1 VKLYSR
7 RPFAPARSR
16 PLRPWLAA
24 AGFLLAFALAFPLR
38 SARADEKDTGEVI
51 ERIVAIVNAEPL
63 LLSELRTRAAPFLA
77 RLMQAPEMQ
86 RMTLMQQL
94 YGELLTQ
101 LIDERL
107 LEQEARKLSISVLSS
122 DIDRAIE
129 NVQRQ
134 NNLKDAEFWDAVS
147 AQGFSKDQYKA
158 DVRRQLLRLKVIN
171 QKVRSRINITE
182 DDVRR
187 KYQETLRAAKRS
199 AQFDVAHVFLPV
211 EADSVAKLSQAR
223 AQAETLRKSLTPE
236 NFDKAIAEHGGGQLG
251 WVSQSDLP
259 DALSDAL
266 LALTPGEISAPV
278 RGPSGIH
285 IFLLK
290 ERKLGEE
297 SVGDYEQ
304 KKADLYREMVDQAMA
319 RQEVS
324 YLAELRKQ
332 SLITRKL

>member
-1 VKLYSR
+1 LVAGSLLALAALGPR
-7 RPFAPARSR
+7 PAR
-16 PLRPWLAA
+16 AEK
-24 AGFLLAFALAFPLR
+24 G
-38 SARADEKDTGEVI
+38 DEKDTGEVV

-107 LEQEARKLSISVLSS
+107 LEQEARKLSISILSS

-129 NVQRQ
+129 NVQHQ
-134 NNLKDAEFWDAVS
+134 NNMKDTEFWDAVS
-147 AQGFSKDQYKA
+147 AQGFSKDQYKG

-182 DDVRR
+182 EDVRR
-187 KYQETLRAAKRS
+187 KYQEQLRAAKRS
-199 AQFDVAHVFLPV
+199 AQFNVSHVFFPV

-223 AQAETLRKSLTPE
+223 SEAENLRKGLTPE
-236 NFDKAIAEHGGGQLG
+236 NFDKAIEQHGGGTLG
-251 WVSQSDLP
+251 WVSQGDLP

-266 LALTPGEISAPV
+266 LALEPGQISAPV
-278 RGPSGIH
+278 RGPSGLH

-297 SVGDYEQ
+297 NLGDYEQ
-304 KKADLYREMVDQAMA
+304 KKQELYREMVDQAMA
-319 RQEVS
+319 RQES
-324 YLAELRKQ
+324 TYLSELRKQ

>member
-1 VKLYSR
+1 L
-7 RPFAPARSR
+7 FGCA
-16 PLRPWLAA
+16 LALSSL
-24 AGFLLAFALAFPLR
+24 GFLG
-38 SARADEKDTGEVI
+38 SARADKAEEKAEEKDTGEVI

-107 LEQEARKLSISVLSS
+107 LEQEARKLSISILGS

-147 AQGFSKDQYKA
+147 AQGFSKDQYKG

-171 QKVRSRINITE
+171 QKVRSRINVTE

-187 KYQETLRAAKRS
+187 KYQEQLRLAKRS
-199 AQFDVAHVFLPV
+199 AQFNVAHVFLPV

-223 AQAETLRKSLTPE
+223 AEAETLRKGLTPE
-236 NFDKAIAEHGGGQLG
+236 NFDKAIEKYGGGTLG
-251 WVSQSDLP
+251 WVSQGDLP

-266 LALTPGEISAPV
+266 LALEPGQISAPV
-278 RGPSGIH
+278 RGPSGVH

-319 RQEVS
+319 RQEGT
-324 YLAELRKQ
+324 YLSELRKQ

>member
-1 VKLYSR
+1 VKS
-7 RPFAPARSR
+7 FARSLFSSGWAL
-16 PLRPWLAA
+16 PL
-24 AGFLLAFALAFPLR
+24 AGSALCALLSLSTAD
-38 SARADEKDTGEVI
+38 ARAEDKDTGEVI

-63 LLSELRTRAAPFLA
+63 LLSELRTRAAPFLG

-107 LEQEARKLSISVLSS
+107 LEQEARKLSITITGTDVE
-122 DIDRAIE
+122 RAIE

-134 NNLKDAEFWDAVS
+134 NNLKDAEFWDAVT
-147 AQGFSKDQYKA
+147 AQGFSKDQYKG

-171 QKVRSRINITE
+171 QKVRARINITE
-182 DDVRR
+182 ADVRR
-187 KYQETLRAAKRS
+187 KYQEQLRAARRS
-199 AQFDVAHVFLPV
+199 AQFDVAHVFFPV

-223 AQAETLRKSLTPE
+223 AEAESLRKELTPE
-236 NFDKAIAEHGGGQLG
+236 NFEKAIAQHGGGQLG
-251 WVSQSDLP
+251 WVSQGDLP

-266 LALTPGEISAPV
+266 LSLEPGQISTPV
-278 RGPSGIH
+278 RGPSGLH

-297 SVGDYEQ
+297 NLGDYEQ
-304 KKADLYREMVDQAMA
+304 KKNELYREMVDQAMA
-319 RQEVS
+319 RQEGA

>member
-1 VKLYSR
+1 VKS
-7 RPFAPARSR
+7 FARALFSSAWAR
-16 PLRPWLAA
+16 LLAA
-24 AGFLLAFALAFPLR
+24 GALCALLSLSAAG
-38 SARADEKDTGEVI
+38 ARAEDKDTGEVI

-63 LLSELRTRAAPFLA
+63 LLSELRTRAAPFLG

-107 LEQEARKLSISVLSS
+107 LEQEARKLSITITGTDVE
-122 DIDRAIE
+122 RAIE

-134 NNLKDAEFWDAVS
+134 NNMKDAEFWDAVT
-147 AQGFSKDQYKA
+147 AQGFSKDQYKG

-171 QKVRSRINITE
+171 QKVRARINITE
-182 DDVRR
+182 ADVRR
-187 KYQETLRAAKRS
+187 KYQEQLRAARRS
-199 AQFDVAHVFLPV
+199 AQFDVAHVFFPV

-223 AQAETLRKSLTPE
+223 TEAESLRKELTPE
-236 NFDKAIAEHGGGQLG
+236 NFEKAIAEHGGGQLG
-251 WVSQSDLP
+251 WVSQGDLP

-266 LALTPGEISAPV
+266 LSLEPGQISTPV
-278 RGPSGIH
+278 RGPSGLH

-297 SVGDYEQ
+297 NLGDYEQ
-304 KKADLYREMVDQAMA
+304 KKNELYREMVDQAMA
-319 RQEVS
+319 RQEGA

-332 SLITRKL
+332 SLISRKL